1 MVKKVIEPG
10 NSQQSVT
17 GKTSEETSDGK
28 KSTNEEKNPV
38 KPENKEVSSLSMPK
52 ILTAV
57 LTAGFFLSIAGSYAV
72 QHYRATYVIPPQ
84 KEKTFPFLG
93 GVETN
98 DTRLRNVYRHWFYPV
113 NPILHFLEVDKPW
126 NPAYYVELSM
136 NDEFIAIQDFDTREY
151 DSPDVYNGG
160 KLILKRDHLTI
171 TIFHI
176 IHPNATLG
184 LFVNTQGRSH
194 NNTETNVQLKISGRG
209 VKWVQIPLLPDS
221 SIYHTFPNTT
231 ELPYKSHP
239 EMEKAIGEITEN
251 WKKKFDK
258 WFTSTGQQQIPK
270 AYLELINSAY
280 SLIANSLNNVPYVA
294 LVGKYE
300 TFVEELNYYFIA
312 RSSANYSTLDEQ
324 FFPLLTLSRLESEDT
339 MRVLNSW
346 MSLVNE
352 LGYMGNRLYQ
362 GKIYLTPIQ
371 GPLLFQVIKDLL
383 TNPLFEDKFQKIVEK
398 LEYIAEYTW
407 KNSIGP
413 GGLTD
418 LKWLGDCRGI
428 FQYMPASQNSNSSFE
443 LLCLLGDMS
452 SVMQKV
458 YKKTGAPKNFKW
470 IQRSTYVE
478 NAMKK
483 YWNEETKQYGDLVNG
498 KWQYSLSSHA
508 PLILA
513 SVKQDD
519 AILPQLFK
527 NLQQDTN
534 FTTLGIQLSEEEGA
548 AVSTNYFLLKSLKH
562 YSELSGPSQETAH
575 QMYSILKNNMA
586 AAIARANRIEKSFY
600 GSYDRMMRPIGL
612 KDNLDGTLVFAIM
625 SS

>member
-17 GKTSEETSDGK
+17 EKTSADTSDGK
-28 KSTNEEKNPV
+28 KSTNEEKKPV
-38 KPENKEVSSLSMPK
+38 KTESKQISSLSMPK
-52 ILTAV
+52 VLTAV
-57 LTAGFFLSIAGSYAV
+57 LTIGFFLSIAGSYGY
-72 QHYRATYVIPPQ
+72 QSFIDTYIKPPL
-84 KEKTFPFLG
+84 EERTFPFLG

-98 DTRLRNVYRHWFYPV
+98 DTRLRNVYRHWLYAV

-126 NPAYYVELSM
+126 NPAFIVELSI
-136 NDEFIAIQDFDTREY
+136 NDKFIAIQDFDTREY

-160 KLILKRDHLTI
+160 KMTLRKNHITI

-176 IHPNATLG
+176 IYPNATIG
-184 LFVNTQGRSH
+184 LFVNTQGRSP
-194 NNTETNVQLKISGRG
+194 NNTENNLKLKISGRG
-209 VKWVQIPLLPDS
+209 VKWIEIPLLPDS
-221 SIYHTFPNTT
+221 SIYQTFPNTT

-239 EMEKAIGEITEN
+239 EMEKAIGEVTEN
-251 WKKKFDK
+251 WKNKFDK

-280 SLIANSLNNVPYVA
+280 SLIANSLNNVPHVA

-300 TFVEELNYYFIA
+300 TWIEELNYYFIA

-346 MSLVNE
+346 MSLVNN
-352 LGYMGNRLYQ
+352 LGYMGNRLHQ
-362 GKIYLTPIQ
+362 GKIHLTPIQ

-383 TNPLFEDKFQKIVEK
+383 TNPLFEDKFQGIVEK

-407 KNSIGP
+407 KNSIGK

-428 FQYMPASQNSNSSFE
+428 FQYMPPSQNNNSSFE

-458 YKKTGAPKNFKW
+458 YKKTGAPESSKW
-470 IQRSTYVE
+470 VQRSIDVE

-498 KWQYSLSSHA
+498 KWHYSISSHV

-513 SVKQDD
+513 SVKQD
-519 AILPQLFK
+519 AEILPQLFK

-575 QMYSILKNNMA
+575 QMYSVLKNNMA

-600 GSYDRMMRPIGL
+600 GNYDRTMRPIGL